1 MNLANDLLLQA
12 RRLAVQEPH
21 RPKQAS
27 LRRAI
32 STAYYALFHL
42 LVQEAAR
49 AVVGQG
55 RGASLIP
62 LIGRVLDH
70 AEMKKASSS
79 FRYGA
84 GSLPKTVLPYLPT
97 GVPVDLTLVATA
109 FFQLQEA
116 RHEADY
122 NLAPRYSREEAE
134 QVVALAET
142 AFAAWK
148 RVRATPEARVYLLS
162 ILFWSRWNR

>member
-1 MNLANDLLLQA
+1 MDLKKGITNFLWVKA
-12 RRLAVQEPH
+12 GWRWNC
-21 RPKQAS
+21 
-27 LRRAI
+27 I
-32 STAYYALFHL
+32 GFDN
-42 LVQEAAR
+42 
-49 AVVGQG
+49 
-55 RGASLIP
+55 P
-62 LIGRVLDH
+62 LPRDSH